1 VIIGREITVSAL
13 REWMAGVGA
22 SAMVAV
28 SFAGKLKT
36 TLQMFGI
43 SFMVYQNKL
52 FGIEIYD
59 LGYALLIA
67 AAGMTLWS
75 MIVYLRAAWPSM
87 VSED

>member
-1 VIIGREITVSAL
+1 
-13 REWMAGVGA
+13 
-22 SAMVAV
+22 
-28 SFAGKLKT
+28 
-36 TLQMFGI
+36 
-43 SFMVYQNKL
+43 MVYQNKL